1 MPLPFLLSST
11 TCKFPSFLLP
21 AVLGLHLP
29 HEAAREQLLVMLLL
43 LLLIELLL
51 LLLLLLV
58 MLSQS
63 MGHVA
68 KVNATAAAA

>member
-1 MPLPFLLSST
+1 M
-11 TCKFPSFLLP
+11 
-21 AVLGLHLP
+21 
-29 HEAAREQLLVMLLL
+29 LL

-51 LLLLLLV
+51 LLMLLV

-68 KVNATAAAA
+68 KVNATATAA